1 MPATLTR
8 VPVKGLIAR
17 FTPPRQAAGRPPKA
31 RQAPRAPA
39 AVCNRDQP
47 ATQRAAPAIMPP
59 AGRARPAAPVT
70 NLHGRYPVLREIAR
84 LEALAMQAAWE
95 QAARNDKANSE
106 RTEFRFLAATREV
119 RSVVAGPQGT

>member
-8 VPVKGLIAR
+8 APDVKGLIAR
-17 FTPPRQAAGRPPKA
+17 FSPSRQAPGRPPKA

-59 AGRARPAAPVT
+59 ARHARPAALVT
-70 NLHGRYPVLREIAR
+70 DLYGRYPMLRDIAR
-84 LEALAMQAAWE
+84 LEALAIQAAWE
-95 QAARNDKANSE
+95 QAARNDNANSE
-106 RTEFRFLAATREV
+106 RTGFRFLAAMRKV
-119 RSVVAGPQGT
+119 